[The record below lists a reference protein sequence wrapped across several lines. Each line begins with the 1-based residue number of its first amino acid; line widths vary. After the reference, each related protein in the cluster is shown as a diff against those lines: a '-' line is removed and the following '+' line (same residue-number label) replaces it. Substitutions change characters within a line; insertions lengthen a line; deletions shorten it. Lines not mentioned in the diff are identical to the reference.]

1 MKTISKIKFASIL
14 LAALVL
20 SACNIN
26 KMTEKQFK
34 RVAVNEPFDVVIVPG
49 APIGDSSLNNVLI
62 SRILWS
68 KYLLENNITKNVI
81 YSGGAVHTAYIE
93 GLAMKMY
100 ADSIGIP
107 SNRTFAET
115 KAEHSTENVY
125 YSYKLAKEKGF
136 EKIALATDLFQT
148 MMVSSYVKKNYK
160 DVKFLPIVYNRIFA
174 SKKIYDQLPIIN
186 VGEAHI
192 SEENFVPLNQRESFF
207 KRLAGTFGKNIAK
220 QETFNVMDQSLQA
233 YNDSIVSIYLDRK

>member
-1 MKTISKIKFASIL
+1 
-14 LAALVL
+14 
-20 SACNIN
+20 
-26 KMTEKQFK
+26 MTEKQFK

-68 KYLLENNITKNVI
+68 KYLLENNITRNVI

-136 EKIALATDLFQT
+136 EKIALATDIFQT
-148 MMVSSYVKKNYK
+148 MMVSSFVKKNYK
-160 DVKFLPIVYNRIFA
+160 DVKFLPIVYNRIFTN
-174 SKKIYDQLPIIN
+174 KKIYDQLPIIN

-220 QETFNVMDQSLQA
+220 RETLNVMDQSLQA